1 MVDALR
7 AHGAAVTS
15 NGTLLAD
22 LTETPRALRE
32 AMRADKNTFTARF
45 DLPVKDSEVYLSRTH
60 PLVEGL
66 ATYVMD
72 TALDPL
78 GQGLAR
84 RCGVVRTSRV
94 VRRTTLLV
102 RFRYHI
108 ITRHG
113 EQGKP
118 FAGGGLPGAGVR
130 RGATERRVARQ

>member
-1 MVDALR
+1 
-7 AHGAAVTS
+7 
-15 NGTLLAD
+15 
-22 LTETPRALRE
+22 
-32 AMRADKNTFTARF
+32 MRTDENTFIARF
-45 DLPVKDSEVYLSRTH
+45 DLPVKDSELYLSRTH

-94 VRRTTLLV
+94 ARRTTLLLV
-102 RFRYHI
+102 RLRYHI

-113 EQGKP
+113 EQEKP
-118 FAGGGLPGAGVR
+118 HSIEFSGNALCPSQLP
-130 RGATERRVARQ
+130 